1 MLTFPNTGLRIQTAL
16 EVHLLI
22 GELFVG
28 LFSGSYCEEVVGSIL
43 STWEP
48 WIEV

>member
-1 MLTFPNTGLRIQTAL
+1 MLTYFITGQRIQAAL